1 MSELSPPFSSEFDSE
16 SSWLRRKLGFIVG
29 LVLILAAAGG
39 AFWYFNRDSKPAV
52 VAPQQQTATVTT
64 GSLVSK
70 LSTTGTAAASLTS
83 KLTFGASAKVSA
95 VNVIVGQKVAAG
107 EVLATLDSSDL
118 QSKLASAQTALTNAQ
133 LKYADA
139 LKPPTASELA
149 SAQSAISN
157 AETQLANAQENL
169 RKAQPGADTDAITAA
184 DNTVSQ
190 AQQSLTSAQNQ
201 VQSSW
206 ISLISAQRNYCTT
219 DNHLVQACYES
230 DLPLSQAKID
240 SLIAEVRTPATS
252 AVGSAASSFISS
264 NTSYGNSL
272 TSVTNAEKTLATAV
286 EKRQALDEPPSAL
299 TLQQLN
305 SAIQS
310 ANASLLAAQQKYDD
324 LVAGPTATDISGQQ
338 QSVQSAQ
345 SAYDTAKTNL
355 DSATLTAPHAGTITA
370 VGVAVGDNVSAA
382 TQAFTLT
389 NTDSIVVNLSVQET
403 DFVGLEAG
411 QYGTATFEA
420 LPNHTYIVKIVSVN
434 PTPTTTQGVVSYQ
447 VQAVIL
453 SAADLQD
460 TTTQQSALRAYASL
474 STGSSG
480 FGGRGAPAGA
490 GASGTPVAGG
500 RFGNGPAA
508 AGTPGAGAP
517 SAVQTARAGG
527 GFPGGAGRTPGAG
540 GGFPGGAANGGA
552 PTGGAAAGGAG
563 ILQSLLD
570 APVPTPGMNATV
582 VILKSVAEN
591 VVLVPNNAIR
601 TTGTFKTVTVK
612 NADGTTETRPV
623 ETGATD
629 GTNTIVTSG
638 LTADEVVVLS
648 TSTAVTT
655 GGAAT
660 TPQRGNFPGGG
671 FAIGGGETAGG
682 NSGATGGVR

>member
-1 MSELSPPFSSEFDSE
+1 MSELSPPFSNDFDSE
-16 SSWLRRKLGFIVG
+16 SSWLRRKLGLIVG
-29 LVLILAAAGG
+29 LIIVLAAAGG
-39 AFWYFNRDSKPAV
+39 AYWYFNRDSTPAV
-52 VAPQQQTATVTT
+52 VAPQQQTATVTS

-70 LSTTGTAAASLTS
+70 LSTTGTAASSLTS
-83 KLTFGASAKVSA
+83 KLTFGASAKVST
-95 VNVIVGQKVAAG
+95 VNVIVGQKVTAG

-118 QSKLASAQTALTNAQ
+118 QSKLTSAQTALTSAQ

-139 LKPPTASELA
+139 LKPPTASALA
-149 SAQSAISN
+149 SAQSAISS

-206 ISLISAQRNYCTT
+206 ISLISAQRNYCTA

-286 EKRQALDEPPSAL
+286 EKRQALNDPPSAL

-324 LVAGPTATDISGQQ
+324 LVAGPTATDVASQQ

-345 SAYDTAKTNL
+345 SAYETAKTNL
-355 DSATLTAPHAGTITA
+355 EAAVLTAPYAGTITA
-370 VGVAVGDNVSAA
+370 VGVAVGDNISAA

-389 NTDSIVVNLSVQET
+389 NTDSVVVNLSVQET

-420 LPNHTYIVKIVSVN
+420 LTGHTYIVKIVSVN

-453 SAADLQD
+453 STADLQD
-460 TTTQQSALRAYASL
+460 TATQQSALSAYATL
-474 STGSSG
+474 STGTSG
-480 FGGRGAPAGA
+480 LGARGGAQGGGPA
-490 GASGTPVAGG
+490 ASGTPGAGG
-500 RFGNGPAA
+500 RFGNAPAA

-517 SAVQTARAGG
+517 AAQQTARAGG

-552 PTGGAAAGGAG
+552 APGGAG
-563 ILQSLLD
+563 ILQTLLD

-591 VVLVPNNAIR
+591 VVLAPNSAIR
-601 TTGTFKTVTVK
+601 TTGTVKTVTVK
-612 NADGTTETRPV
+612 NADGTTENRPV
-623 ETGATD
+623 QTGATD
-629 GTNTIVTSG
+629 GTNTIITSG
-638 LTADEVVVLS
+638 LTADEVVVLG

-655 GGAAT
+655 GGT
-660 TPQRGNFPGGG
+660 TTGQQREFPAGG
-671 FAIGGGETAGG
+671 FGIGGGQAPGG
-682 NSGATGGVR
+682 NAGATGGVR